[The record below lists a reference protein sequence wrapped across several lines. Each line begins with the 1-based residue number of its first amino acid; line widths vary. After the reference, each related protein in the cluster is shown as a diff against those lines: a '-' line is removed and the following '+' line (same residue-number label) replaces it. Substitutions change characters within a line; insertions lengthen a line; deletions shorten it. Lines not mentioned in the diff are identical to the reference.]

1 MSKFKIKWDSTIING
16 ADATFK
22 WNTAPNNPSYPRYT
36 WDEVELIQHAA
47 GEDYNLWEEDKK
59 KRLVKLILKVQGNT
73 ITESK
78 KREIKQYKI
87 KAKDIKIVAGDYE
100 KRSLDKKMNTPK
112 LVGDIVTHWQ
122 LHGEDRPTVVFAS
135 SIPGSIP
142 FRPHR

>member
-1 MSKFKIKWDSTIING
+1 MAIEIGKKYLKIKWDDRSING
-16 ADATFK
+16 IDTTFK
-22 WNTAPNNPSYPRYT
+22 WNTAPDNPSYPRYT

-87 KAKDIKIVAGDYE
+87 KAKDIKIVAE
-100 KRSLDKKMNTPK
+100 KVLGIEVITENIK
-112 LVGDIVTHWQ
+112 
-122 LHGEDRPTVVFAS
+122 F
-135 SIPGSIP
+135 
-142 FRPHR
+142 